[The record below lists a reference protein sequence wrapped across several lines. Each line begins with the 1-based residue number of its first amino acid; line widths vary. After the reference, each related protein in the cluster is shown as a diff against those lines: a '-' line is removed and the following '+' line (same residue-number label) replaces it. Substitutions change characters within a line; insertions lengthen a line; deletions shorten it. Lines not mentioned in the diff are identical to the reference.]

1 MPRTRTLLLT
11 LAAQVLALGALAQ
24 SVTEPSAIEFGR
36 ASGGTIHAIAKAPRQ
51 LSGSLSLTQSTGAR
65 SGRGYD
71 ATLGGEL
78 LDERVWF
85 FGTASIL
92 PQMRVFNPQ
101 IRAIEAKTAA
111 QPVDWT
117 AVTASFL
124 SLRR

>member
-11 LAAQVLALGALAQ
+11 LAAQLLAHGALAQ

-51 LSGSLSLTQSTGAR
+51 LSGSLSLTQSSGTR
-65 SGRGYD
+65 YGRGYD
-71 ATLGGEL
+71 GTLGGEL
-78 LDERVWF
+78 LDDRMWF
-85 FGTASIL
+85 FASASIL

-101 IRAIEAKTAA
+101 IPAMQAKVAV

-117 AVTASFL
+117 AVTASVL